1 MSDAPLLQMACT
13 LRHRGFT
20 LRADFETRADI
31 TGLYGP
37 SGAGKST
44 LLNAIAGLLRP
55 HDGFIK
61 LAGTPL
67 VNVKGGWWTPPHQ
80 RRVGLVFQD
89 NRLFP
94 HLNVLQNLEF
104 AYHRIPRHVRRLH
117 PDDIISLLRLEP
129 LLPRAVT
136 HLSGGEARRVAL
148 GRTLLTSPRL
158 LLLDEPLT
166 GLDPALQRD
175 LLNYL
180 MDLPRKLEIP
190 LIYVSHTRAE
200 FLALVQHTLILR
212 DGAVHELGPPERLL
226 TEFPD
231 GDETIDSYLLGHSEA
246 SPEPGYVRLRIGD
259 QTLTAAGHLAPGTR
273 ARIAVPAHE
282 VVLAVGEPPRT
293 SARTLLRG
301 TVTDLQPLGD
311 HLLVTLDV
319 GQPLRAD
326 ITPAAARDLGLE
338 KGTPV
343 LALLKART
351 LRVLPAPDA

>member
-1 MSDAPLLQMACT
+1 MTHTLQMACT
-13 LRHRGFT
+13 LRHRTFT
-20 LRADFETRADI
+20 LRADFETRAEI

-37 SGAGKST
+37 SGSGKST
-44 LLNAIAGLLRP
+44 LLNAVAGLIRP
-55 HDGFIK
+55 HEGFIK

-94 HLNVLQNLEF
+94 HLNVLRNLEF

-129 LLPRAVT
+129 LLNRAVT

-200 FLALVQHTLILR
+200 FLALVQHTFILR
-212 DGAVHELGPPERLL
+212 DGAVHELGPPEKLL
-226 TEFPD
+226 NETTTT
-231 GDETIDSYLLGHSEA
+231 DETWDSYLVGHVEA
-246 SPEPGYVRLRIGD
+246 TPEPGYVRLRIGE
-259 QTLTAAGHLAPGTR
+259 QTLTAAGQLPTGTQ
-273 ARIAVPAHE
+273 ARVAVPAHE
-282 VVLAVGEPPRT
+282 VVLAVGDAPRT

-301 TVTDLQPLGD
+301 TVAALLTQGD

-319 GQPLRAD
+319 GQPLRAE
-326 ITPAAARDLGLE
+326 ITPAAARDLGLTE
-338 KGTPV
+338 GRPV
-343 LALLKART
+343 LALLKARS
-351 LRVLPAPDA
+351 LCALPAQAP